1 MKKRLPITKSA
12 EFDTSSSKLWEVIS
26 EPGNFNNCHPL
37 CKSNEMI
44 NWKNE
49 VRSDRLIYLNGLE

>member
-26 EPGNFNNCHPL
+26 EPENLNNCHPL

-44 NWKNE
+44 NWENE

>member
-1 MKKRLPITKSA
+1 MTKSA
-12 EFDTSSSKLWEVIS
+12 EFDISSSKLWEVIS

-44 NWKNE
+44 NWENE
-49 VRSDRLIYLNGLE
+49 VRSDPLIYLNGLE